1 VIDSPRNSRRRIV
14 HLSDSKQ
21 FERRNV
27 PAFKGRAWAGQPL
40 RAFTAAILILGSGLP
55 QGFAQQAATP
65 DSQQATAPN
74 NGAASN
80 LPVEPAPMLTKPLD
94 LRQSQ
99 RDFSKPAG
107 RLLGNPIKA
116 YLPTNIPMASFL
128 NSPRLGDM
136 VKDGKIYL
144 SLSDA
149 LALAL
154 ENNYDIAISRYYMDK
169 ADLDILRA
177 KAGSSLYGSGAQIN
191 SNTQGGYVSTAA
203 SGGGPGAATGG
214 GAVGT
219 AGLTLTAS
227 GAGPA
232 PENMDPS
239 VTATVQLERASSPQ
253 ANTLFSGGLS
263 KLTTNTD
270 QYNFTYN
277 QGFITGTALAVS
289 LNNQRITTDNP
300 FVDYSPQLSSTFNAK
315 VTQHLLQG
323 AGIFVNKR
331 YVYQAINNRQI
342 TDSTF
347 RQQILSTMNQV
358 ENIYWGLVNTFED
371 VEAKERAV
379 EQSNRAAGDA
389 RRQLE
394 VGSMAPLDVLNADE
408 QVAADKQALISAQS
422 NLKYQEQIIKEAVAR
437 NLNDPA
443 LREADVIPTD
453 RVSLEELPEEKQS
466 IDDLVR
472 QAFTQSP
479 VLEQAVLTLKNDE
492 ISLKG
497 AKNGMLPTLD
507 AYGFYNSSALGGTQ
521 SANALNFETGGL
533 YPPGTFPSAGYGT
546 VLQNLF
552 NNSAPDKGAGFSLT
566 IPIRNRV
573 LQAQQAQALIEY
585 RQAELR
591 LEQLY
596 TQIQANVVN
605 ALLALTNDRALIN
618 SNIAAKDYAARNLD
632 AEQKK
637 LSLGSS
643 TSAVVLQQQR
653 TLAASDN
660 ALIQARATY
669 AKDRAAF
676 YLTLGSTLD
685 HYGINLQDAA
695 SGRVSTTPLIP
706 GLTPAKV
713 GNETSTTPP
722 TSN

>member
-1 VIDSPRNSRRRIV
+1 VQLFDSIQSQRR
-14 HLSDSKQ
+14 DA
-21 FERRNV
+21 
-27 PAFKGRAWAGQPL
+27 PASGGRAWAGQQL
-40 RAFTAAILILGSGLP
+40 RASTAAILIIGLSWGP
-55 QGFAQQAATP
+55 GVHQGFA
-65 DSQQATAPN
+65 QQATAPN
-74 NGAASN
+74 NGAASD
-80 LPVEPAPMLTKPLD
+80 LPAEPAPTLTKPFD

-107 RLLGNPIKA
+107 RLLGNPIKP

-136 VKDGKIYL
+136 VKEGKIYL

-154 ENNYDIAISRYYMDK
+154 GNNYDIAISRYYMDK

-177 KAGSSLYGSGAQIN
+177 KAGSILNGSGAQVN
-191 SNTQGGYVSTAA
+191 SNTEGGYVSTAA
-203 SGGGPGAATGG
+203 TGGGPGATSG
-214 GAVGT
+214 GAPVGT

-239 VTATVQLERASSPQ
+239 VTANVQFERQKTPQ
-253 ANTLFSGGLS
+253 SNTLFSGGLAA
-263 KLTTNTD
+263 LTTNTD

-277 QGFITGTALAVS
+277 QGFITGTSLAVGMT
-289 LNNQRITTDNP
+289 NERITTDNP
-300 FVDYSPQLSSTFNAK
+300 FVDYSPQLSSNFTAK

-358 ENIYWGLVNTFED
+358 ENIYWGLVNTYED

-379 EQSNRAAGDA
+379 EQSDRAAKDA
-389 RRQLE
+389 RRQLDI
-394 VGSMAPLDVLNADE
+394 GSMAPLDVLNADQ

-422 NLKYQEQIIKEAVAR
+422 NLKFQQQIIKQAIAR

-443 LREADVIPTD
+443 LRAADVIPTD

-479 VLEQAVLTLKNDE
+479 VLEQAMLTLKNDE

-497 AKNGMLPTLD
+497 AKNGMLPVLD

-521 SANALNFETGGL
+521 SVTALNFETGQL

-552 NNSAPDKGAGFSLT
+552 NNSAPDKGAGFNLN

-596 TQIQANVVN
+596 SQIQANVVN
-605 ALLALTNDRALIN
+605 ALLALTNDRALVN
-618 SNIAAKDYAARNLD
+618 SNIAAKEYAVRNLD

-637 LSLGSS
+637 LNLGSS

-653 TLAASDN
+653 ALAASDN

-669 AKDRAAF
+669 AKDRAAL
-676 YLTLGSTLD
+676 YQTLGSTLD
-685 HYGINLQDAA
+685 HYGINLQEAA
-695 SGRVSTTPLIP
+695 IGQVTTTPLIP
-706 GLTPAKV
+706 GLTPAKNV
-713 GNETSTTPP
+713 KDTSTPP
-722 TSN
+722 SPPAQ

>member
-1 VIDSPRNSRRRIV
+1 M
-14 HLSDSKQ
+14 
-21 FERRNV
+21 
-27 PAFKGRAWAGQPL
+27 
-40 RAFTAAILILGSGLP
+40 TAAVLIIGSSWGP
-55 QGFAQQAATP
+55 GIPRSFA
-65 DSQQATAPN
+65 QQATAPN
-74 NGAASN
+74 NGAASD
-80 LPVEPAPMLTKPLD
+80 LPAEPAPTLTKPFD

-107 RLLGNPIKA
+107 RLLGNPIKP

-177 KAGSSLYGSGAQIN
+177 KAGSTLYGSGAQVN
-191 SNTQGGYVSTAA
+191 SNTEGGYVSTAA
-203 SGGGPGAATGG
+203 TGGGPGAATGG
-214 GAVGT
+214 APVGT

-239 VTATVQLERASSPQ
+239 VTATVQFERASSPQ

-277 QGFITGTALAVS
+277 QGFVTGTSLAVGMT
-289 LNNQRITTDNP
+289 NERITTDNP
-300 FVDYSPQLSSTFNAK
+300 FVDYSPQLSSNFTAK

-358 ENIYWGLVNTFED
+358 ENIYWGLVNTYED

-379 EQSNRAAGDA
+379 EQSDRAAKDA
-389 RRQLE
+389 RRQLDI
-394 VGSMAPLDVLNADE
+394 GSMAPLDVLNADQ

-422 NLKYQEQIIKEAVAR
+422 NLKFQQQIIKEAVAR

-443 LREADVIPTD
+443 LRAADVIPTD
-453 RVSLEELPEEKQS
+453 RVSLDELPEEKQS

-521 SANALNFETGGL
+521 SATALNFETGTL

-552 NNSAPDKGAGFSLT
+552 NNSAPDKGAGFNLN

-596 TQIQANVVN
+596 SQIQANVVN
-605 ALLALTNDRALIN
+605 ALLALTNDRALVN
-618 SNIAAKDYAARNLD
+618 SNIAAKDYATRNLD

-637 LSLGSS
+637 LNLGSS

-653 TLAASDN
+653 ALAASDN

-669 AKDRAAF
+669 AKDRAAL
-676 YLTLGSTLD
+676 YQTLGSTLD
-685 HYGINLQDAA
+685 HYGINLQEAA
-695 SGRVSTTPLIP
+695 AGQVTTAPLIP
-706 GLTPAKV
+706 GLNPVKD
-713 GNETSTTPP
+713 GKDPSTTPP
-722 TSN
+722 PPTN

>member
-1 VIDSPRNSRRRIV
+1 MQ
-14 HLSDSKQ
+14 LSDSKQ
-21 FERRNV
+21 FGRQNV
-27 PAFKGRAWAGQPL
+27 PATKGRAWAGQQL
-40 RAFTAAILILGSGLP
+40 RALAAVALMMGAGVQPGI
-55 QGFAQQAATP
+55 A
-65 DSQQATAPN
+65 QQATAPN
-74 NGAASN
+74 GKAASD
-80 LPVEPAPMLTKPLD
+80 LPVEPAPILTKPLD

-116 YLPTNIPMASFL
+116 YLPTDIPKASFL

-154 ENNYDIAISRYYMDK
+154 ENNYDIAISRYYMDL

-203 SGGGPGAATGG
+203 AGGGPGAATGG
-214 GAVGT
+214 VASGT

-239 VTATVQLERASSPQ
+239 VTATVQLERASAPQ
-253 ANTLFSGGLS
+253 ANTLFSGGKS

-277 QGFITGTALAVS
+277 QGFITGTSLALS
-289 LNNQRITTDNP
+289 LNNQRVTTDNP
-300 FVDYSPQLSSTFNAK
+300 FADYSPELYSSFNAK

-323 AGIFVNKR
+323 AGIFINKR
-331 YVYQAINNRQI
+331 YVYQAVNNRRI

-379 EQSNRAAGDA
+379 DQSTKASADA
-389 RRQLE
+389 RRQLDI
-394 VGSMAPLDVLNADE
+394 GSMAPLDVLNADE

-422 NLKYQEQIIKEAVAR
+422 NLKYQQQIIKEAIAR

-443 LREADVIPTD
+443 LKIAEVIPTD
-453 RVSLEELPEEKQS
+453 RINIDELPEEQQP

-497 AKNGMLPTLD
+497 AKNGLLPTLD
-507 AYGFYNSSALGGTQ
+507 AFGFYNSSALGGSQ
-521 SANALNFETGGL
+521 SPEAINFATGGL

-552 NNSAPDKGAGFSLT
+552 NSSAPDKGAGFTLN

-585 RQAELR
+585 RQAELH
-591 LEQLY
+591 LQQLY
-596 TQIQANVVN
+596 SQIQANVVN

-618 SNIAAKDYAARNLD
+618 SSIAAKTYAERNLD

-637 LSLGSS
+637 LNLGSS
-643 TSAVVLQQQR
+643 TSALVLQQQR
-653 TLAASDN
+653 ALAAADN
-660 ALIQARATY
+660 SLIQARATY
-669 AKDRAAF
+669 AKDRAGF
-676 YLTLGSTLD
+676 YQTLGSTLD
-685 HYGINLQDAA
+685 HYGINLQEAA
-695 SGRVSTTPLIP
+695 TGQVTTAPLVP
-706 GLTPAKV
+706 GLTSVKEAK
-713 GNETSTTPP
+713 
-722 TSN
+722 